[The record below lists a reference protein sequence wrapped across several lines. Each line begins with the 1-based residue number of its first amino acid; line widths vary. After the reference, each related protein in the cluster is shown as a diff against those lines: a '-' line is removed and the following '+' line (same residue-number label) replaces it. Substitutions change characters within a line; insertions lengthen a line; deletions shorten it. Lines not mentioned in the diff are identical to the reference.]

1 MYAVNRCLVYL
12 LVISLLSLT
21 GCGVRSDAEPRD
33 FDPPPGPQPIIVT
46 PTPSTPEGGTAAEPL
61 YFVRTDRL
69 VAVIRRIRVAP
80 SIQQQMEHL
89 LAGPTEAERRAG
101 LSSTLNGNI
110 DVDGVS
116 LSAGRAIVAVGDDSD
131 LSGRTDDVLAFGQIV
146 CTLTARPDVATVS
159 FQSDGEALGVP
170 RADGQLSTSG
180 LTAADYT
187 ALTAPA

>member
-1 MYAVNRCLVYL
+1 VTRRLVFL
-12 LVISLLSLT
+12 LVLSLLSVT
-21 GCGVRSDAEPRD
+21 GCGVRPESEPRD
-33 FDPPPGPQPIIVT
+33 VDPPAGPQPVIAAS
-46 PTPSTPEGGTAAEPL
+46 TPSTAQGGTAAEPL

-69 VAVIRRIRVAP
+69 VAVIRRIGAAP
-80 SIQQQMEHL
+80 SIQEQMDHL

-110 DVDGVS
+110 DVEGVG
-116 LSAGRAIVAVGDDSD
+116 LTAGRATVEVGDE

-146 CTLTARPDVATVS
+146 CTLTARSDVTTVR
-159 FQSDGEALGVP
+159 FQRDGEALGVP

>member
-1 MYAVNRCLVYL
+1 MYGMNRRLGSL
-12 LVISLLSLT
+12 LVLALLSLT
-21 GCGVRSDAEPRD
+21 GCGVRPESEPRD
-33 FDPPPGPQPIIVT
+33 LDPPPGPQPVIVT
-46 PTPSTPEGGTAAEPL
+46 STSSAAEGGTAAEPL

-80 SIQQQMEHL
+80 SVQEHMGHL
-89 LAGPTEAERRAG
+89 LAGPSEAERRVG

-110 DVDGVS
+110 DVDGVE
-116 LSAGRAIVAVGDDSD
+116 LTAGRATVEVGDD

-159 FQSDGEALGVP
+159 FQRDGEALGVP

-187 ALTAPA
+187 PLTAPA

>member
-1 MYAVNRCLVYL
+1 MNRRLVHL
-12 LVISLLSLT
+12 LVISLLSLA
-21 GCGVRSDAEPRD
+21 GCGVRSEAEPRD

-46 PTPSTPEGGTAAEPL
+46 STPSTPAGGTDAEPL

-69 VAVIRRIRVAP
+69 VAVIRRIRAAP
-80 SIQQQMEHL
+80 TVQQQMEHL
-89 LAGPTEAERRAG
+89 LAGPTEAERLAG

-110 DVDGVS
+110 DVEGVS
-116 LSAGRAIVAVGDDSD
+116 LTAGRATVAVGDDSD

-159 FQSDGEALGVP
+159 FQSDGETLGVP